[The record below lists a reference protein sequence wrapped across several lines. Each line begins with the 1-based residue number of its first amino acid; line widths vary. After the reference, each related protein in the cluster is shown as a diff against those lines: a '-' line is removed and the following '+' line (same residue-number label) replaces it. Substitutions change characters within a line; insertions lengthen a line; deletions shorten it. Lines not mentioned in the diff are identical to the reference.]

1 MMQRLQ
7 FTLTPKT
14 AFATPLAGDTLF
26 GQCCWAIR
34 HLLSPEKLTT
44 LLAAYTDNK
53 PFMVISDAMPQGF
66 LPRPTLPTELLG
78 FDTSDTKQRKAQKG
92 KKWFPESVLTK
103 PLNEWA
109 TLAKTEQEMVDTFLS
124 DDEKR
129 DNKSKNK
136 KPRYLI
142 NDEPQDHNSLN
153 RLTGT
158 TGTGEGFAPF
168 QRQTFWYHPDI
179 KLTLIIELDT
189 DRLSSA
195 ALLETLSWIGLHG
208 YGKEAS
214 CGLGK
219 FEIALADSPA
229 PKTIDQANAWLT
241 LAPCTP
247 QGLKWDSKH
256 CYYQILTRFGRH
268 GDLAVHQ
275 SGGVFKNPVLMAATG
290 AILTPKEES
299 STQGFTGKG
308 ITGVSKTIQTTVHQ
322 GYAPVYPVRLEVNND

>member
-1 MMQRLQ
+1 MQRLH

-34 HLLSPEKLTT
+34 HILGEAKLNQ
-44 LLAAYTDNK
+44 LLAGYIDNK

-124 DDEKR
+124 DDEKK
-129 DNKSKNK
+129 DNTSKNK

-168 QRQTFWYHPDI
+168 QRQTFWYHPEI

-195 ALLETLSWIGLHG
+195 DLLEALSWIGLHG

-219 FEIALADSPA
+219 FEIKLADSPT
-229 PKTIDQANAWLT
+229 PKTIDHPNAWLT

-247 QGLKWDSKH
+247 QGLSWH
-256 CYYQILTRFGRH
+256 TQRCYYQILTRFGRH

-308 ITGVSKTIQTTVHQ
+308 ITGVSKTITATVHQ
-322 GYAPVYPVRLEVNND
+322 GYAPVYPVRLEVTND

>member
-34 HLLSPEKLTT
+34 HLLGAEELTA
-44 LLAAYTDNK
+44 LLAGYTDNK
-53 PFMVISDAMPQGF
+53 PFMVISDAMPTGF

-78 FDTSDTKQRKAQKG
+78 FDTSDTKQRKEQKG
-92 KKWFPESVLTK
+92 KKWFPEIVLTK

-109 TLAKTEQEMVDTFLS
+109 EVALTETEMLATLNLTGQYLKTEA
-124 DDEKR
+124 
-129 DNKSKNK
+129 
-136 KPRYLI
+136 
-142 NDEPQDHNSLN
+142 QDHNSLN
-153 RLTGT
+153 RKTGT

-189 DRLSSA
+189 DRLSVA
-195 ALLETLSWIGLHG
+195 DLLEALNWIGLHG

-219 FEIALADSPA
+219 FEIALADSSA

-241 LAPCTP
+241 LAPCVP
-247 QGLKWDSKH
+247 QGLSWHSKR

-290 AILTPKEES
+290 AVLTPKEEN

-308 ITGVSKTIQTTVHQ
+308 ITGVSKTIAATVHQ
-322 GYAPVYPVRLEVNND
+322 GYAPVYPVRLEVKS